1 MAGRPQVRRR
11 ARPGT
16 VAAVALAW
24 LCLAPAGC
32 AGRVGLGYLYP
43 QGRVATYRWTIDATT
58 TAVPGA
64 AARHTLHL
72 VVGVREEVAARLS
85 GAGPTPAGHRG
96 SGPSARLRMAL
107 TPLETLQDAGTA
119 VPGPPLSLDLD
130 VGPDGRVGRVGG
142 ASNLPPAALGALE
155 IDRLLSESRPPLP
168 ARAVPLHGRWTAALS
183 STGTGTGI
191 DLKGSGTLD
200 GFSLQGGRRLAEITI
215 LRRGRVTTR
224 QATGQGEVSLEGT
237 ASDRTSA
244 ELDIDR
250 GLLVSATSTSVSTF
264 APSGGQTGGKTPGSA
279 DLRVELRT
287 HVALTGVR
295 GQVGRAG

>member
-1 MAGRPQVRRR
+1 MAGRPPVRRR

-85 GAGPTPAGHRG
+85 GAGPAP
-96 SGPSARLRMAL
+96 
-107 TPLETLQDAGTA
+107 
-119 VPGPPLSLDLD
+119 
-130 VGPDGRVGRVGG
+130 
-142 ASNLPPAALGALE
+142 
-155 IDRLLSESRPPLP
+155 
-168 ARAVPLHGRWTAALS
+168 AVPLHGRWTAALS

-215 LRRGRVTTR
+215 LRRGRVTTW

-264 APSGGQTGGKTPGSA
+264 APSGGQTGGQTPGSG